1 MPTITTNIDRATYE
15 QAAALFAFRGKT
27 VEDAIIELIQH
38 AAYDEEPH
46 YKQIIPNDMTQKAM
60 QECEDI
66 LSGRVQVKAYT
77 DVDEMFDDILNG
89 NDDNDE

>member
-1 MPTITTNIDRATYE
+1 MPTITTNIDRATYD

-46 YKQIIPNDMTQKAM
+46 YEHLIPNDMTRKAM

-66 LSGRVQVKAYT
+66 LSGRIQVKAYT
-77 DVDEMFDDILNG
+77 DVDEMFQDILSE
-89 NDDNDE
+89 DNAEHE